1 MKNAEW
7 TPAMVESAAKKMRKI
22 ETKTSLSAVLLS
34 SAAGIIISIAF
45 YSLIRILA
53 SGFSMAEEP
62 EGPRLVNPSA
72 FYLQL
77 NSMVQ
82 VIGKIGAV
90 FLGIET
96 CLETNRMIRKAVSGS
111 VNHKELMVPR
121 RSREWMKKAGEL
133 LSFLERIETKN
144 RLLSSLLAKG
154 GEIKGGKFSPVTG
167 MEDEE
172 KYSLMCEIYELD
184 YLLSLEKEKT
194 HGNKKN

>member
-7 TPAMVESAAKKMRKI
+7 TPVMVERTARKIRKI
-22 ETKTSLSAVLLS
+22 ERKTSLSAVLFS

-45 YSLIRILA
+45 YSLIKILA
-53 SGFSMAEEP
+53 FGISVAGEP
-62 EGPRLVNPSA
+62 EGPRLVNPSV

-96 CLETNRMIRKAVSGS
+96 CLETNKMIRKAVSGS
-111 VNHKELMVPR
+111 INHKELTVPG

-133 LSFLERIETKN
+133 LLFLERIETKN

-154 GEIKGGKFSPVTG
+154 GEIKECKFSPVSG
-167 MEDEE
+167 MDDEE

-184 YLLSLEKEKT
+184 YLLSL
-194 HGNKKN
+194 NKGT

>member
-7 TPAMVESAAKKMRKI
+7 TPVMVERAARKIRKI
-22 ETKTSLSAVLLS
+22 ERKTSLSAVLFS

-45 YSLIRILA
+45 YSLIKILA
-53 SGFSMAEEP
+53 FGISVAGEP
-62 EGPRLVNPSA
+62 EGPRLVNPSV

-96 CLETNRMIRKAVSGS
+96 CLETNKMIRKAVSGS
-111 VNHKELMVPR
+111 INHKELTVPG

-133 LSFLERIETKN
+133 LLFLERIETKN

-154 GEIKGGKFSPVTG
+154 GEIKECKFSPVSG
-167 MEDEE
+167 MDDEE

-184 YLLSLEKEKT
+184 YLLSLDKGT
-194 HGNKKN
+194 

>member
-7 TPAMVESAAKKMRKI
+7 TPVMVERTARKIRKI
-22 ETKTSLSAVLLS
+22 ERKTSLSAVLLS

-45 YSLIRILA
+45 YSLIKILA
-53 SGFSMAEEP
+53 FGISVAGEP
-62 EGPRLVNPSA
+62 EGPRLVNPSV

-96 CLETNRMIRKAVSGS
+96 CLETNKMIRKAVSGS
-111 VNHKELMVPR
+111 INHKELTVPG

-133 LSFLERIETKN
+133 LLFLERIETKN

-154 GEIKGGKFSPVTG
+154 GEIKECKFSPVSG
-167 MEDEE
+167 MDDEE

-184 YLLSLEKEKT
+184 YLLSLDKGT
-194 HGNKKN
+194 

>member
-7 TPAMVESAAKKMRKI
+7 TPVMVERTARKIRKI
-22 ETKTSLSAVLLS
+22 ERKTSLSAVLFS

-45 YSLIRILA
+45 YSLIKILA
-53 SGFSMAEEP
+53 FGISVAGEP
-62 EGPRLVNPSA
+62 EGPRLVNPSV

-96 CLETNRMIRKAVSGS
+96 CLETNKMIRKAVSGS
-111 VNHKELMVPR
+111 INHKELTVPG

-133 LSFLERIETKN
+133 LSLLERIEAKK
-144 RLLSSLLAKG
+144 RLLSSLLAKE
-154 GEIKGGKFSPVTG
+154 GEIKDGKFCPVAG
-167 MEDEE
+167 MNDDD

-184 YLLSLEKEKT
+184 YLLSLDKGT
-194 HGNKKN
+194 

>member
-7 TPAMVESAAKKMRKI
+7 TPVMVERTARKIRKI
-22 ETKTSLSAVLLS
+22 ETKTSLSAVLFS

-45 YSLIRILA
+45 YSLIKILA
-53 SGFSMAEEP
+53 FGISVAGEP
-62 EGPRLVNPSA
+62 EGPRLVNPSV

-96 CLETNRMIRKAVSGS
+96 CLETNKMIRKAVSGS
-111 VNHKELMVPR
+111 INHKELTVPG

-133 LSFLERIETKN
+133 LLFLERIETKN

-154 GEIKGGKFSPVTG
+154 GEIKECKFSPVSG
-167 MEDEE
+167 MDDEE

-184 YLLSLEKEKT
+184 YLLSLDKGT
-194 HGNKKN
+194 

>member
-1 MKNAEW
+1 MKDAEW
-7 TPAMVESAAKKMRKI
+7 TPAMVESAARKIRKI

-34 SAAGIIISIAF
+34 SAAGIIISTAF
-45 YSLIRILA
+45 YSLIKILA
-53 SGFSMAEEP
+53 FGISAAGEP

-96 CLETNRMIRKAVSGS
+96 CLETNRMIRKAISGS
-111 VNHKELMVPR
+111 INYEKLTVPG

-133 LSFLERIETKN
+133 LSFLERIETKK

-154 GEIKGGKFSPVTG
+154 GEIKESKFSPVSG
-167 MEDEE
+167 MDDEE
-172 KYSLMCEIYELD
+172 KYSLICDIYDLD
-184 YLLSLEKEKT
+184 YLLNLEKEKIY
-194 HGNKKN
+194 GYRKN

>member
-7 TPAMVESAAKKMRKI
+7 TPAMVERAARKIRKI
-22 ETKTSLSAVLLS
+22 ETKTSLSAVLIS

-45 YSLIRILA
+45 YSLIKILA
-53 SGFSMAEEP
+53 SGFSMAGEP
-62 EGPRLVNPSA
+62 EGPRLVNLST

-82 VIGKIGAV
+82 VIGKIGAI
-90 FLGIET
+90 FLGIAT
-96 CLETNRMIRKAVSGS
+96 CMEMHKMIRKAISGS
-111 VNHKELMVPR
+111 VNHKELTVPG

-154 GEIKGGKFSPVTG
+154 GEIKGGRFSPVSG
-167 MEDEE
+167 MDDEE
-172 KYSLMCEIYELD
+172 KYGLMCEIYELE
-184 YLLSLEKEKT
+184 YLLELEKGE
-194 HGNKKN
+194 

>member
-7 TPAMVESAAKKMRKI
+7 TPAMVESAARKIRKI
-22 ETKTSLSAVLLS
+22 ETKTSLSAVLIS

-45 YSLIRILA
+45 YSLIKILA
-53 SGFSMAEEP
+53 FGISVAGEP
-62 EGPRLVNPSA
+62 EGPRLVNPSV

-96 CLETNRMIRKAVSGS
+96 CLETNKMIRKAVSGS
-111 VNHKELMVPR
+111 INHKELTVPG

-133 LSFLERIETKN
+133 LLFLERIETKN

-154 GEIKGGKFSPVTG
+154 WEIKECKFSPVSG
-167 MEDEE
+167 MDDEE

-184 YLLSLEKEKT
+184 YLLSLDKGT
-194 HGNKKN
+194 

>member
-7 TPAMVESAAKKMRKI
+7 TPAMVESAAKKIRKI

-72 FYLQL
+72 FYFQL

-111 VNHKELMVPR
+111 VNHKELTVFG

>member
-7 TPAMVESAAKKMRKI
+7 TPAMVESAARKI
-22 ETKTSLSAVLLS
+22 RKTETETSLSAVLIS

-45 YSLIRILA
+45 YFLIKILA
-53 SGFSMAEEP
+53 SGFSMAGEP
-62 EGPRLVNPSA
+62 EGPRLVNLSA

-82 VIGKIGAV
+82 VIGKIGAI
-90 FLGIET
+90 FLGIAT
-96 CLETNRMIRKAVSGS
+96 CMEMHKMIRKAISAS
-111 VNHKELMVPR
+111 VNHKELAVPG

-133 LSFLERIETKN
+133 LSLLERIEAKK

-154 GEIKGGKFSPVTG
+154 GEIKGGKFCPAAG
-167 MEDEE
+167 MNDDD

-184 YLLSLEKEKT
+184 YLLSLDKGT
-194 HGNKKN
+194 

>member
-7 TPAMVESAAKKMRKI
+7 TPVMVERTARKIRKI
-22 ETKTSLSAVLLS
+22 ERKTSLSAVLFS
-34 SAAGIIISIAF
+34 SAVGIIISIAF
-45 YSLIRILA
+45 YSLIKILA
-53 SGFSMAEEP
+53 FGISVAGEP
-62 EGPRLVNPSA
+62 EGPRLVNPSV

-96 CLETNRMIRKAVSGS
+96 CLETNKMIRKVILGS
-111 VNHKELMVPR
+111 INYEKLTVPG

-133 LSFLERIETKN
+133 LLFLERIETKN

-154 GEIKGGKFSPVTG
+154 GEIKECKFSPVSG
-167 MEDEE
+167 MDDEE

-184 YLLSLEKEKT
+184 YLLRLDKGT
-194 HGNKKN
+194 

>member
-7 TPAMVESAAKKMRKI
+7 TPAMVERAARKIRKI
-22 ETKTSLSAVLLS
+22 ETKTSLSAVLIS

-45 YSLIRILA
+45 YSLIKILA
-53 SGFSMAEEP
+53 SGISVAGEP
-62 EGPRLVNPSA
+62 EGPRLVNPSV

-96 CLETNRMIRKAVSGS
+96 CLETNKMIRKAVSGS
-111 VNHKELMVPR
+111 INHKELTVPG

-133 LSFLERIETKN
+133 LLFLERIETKN

-154 GEIKGGKFSPVTG
+154 GEIKECKFSPVSG
-167 MEDEE
+167 MDDEE

-184 YLLSLEKEKT
+184 YLLSLDKGT
-194 HGNKKN
+194 

>member
-7 TPAMVESAAKKMRKI
+7 TPAMVESAARKIRKI

-96 CLETNRMIRKAVSGS
+96 CLETNRIIRKAVSGS
-111 VNHKELMVPR
+111 VNHKELTVFG

-184 YLLSLEKEKT
+184 YLLSLDKGT
-194 HGNKKN
+194 

>member
-7 TPAMVESAAKKMRKI
+7 TPAMVERAARKIRKI
-22 ETKTSLSAVLLS
+22 ERKTSLSAVLFS

-45 YSLIRILA
+45 YSLIKILA
-53 SGFSMAEEP
+53 FGISVAGEP
-62 EGPRLVNPSA
+62 EGPRLVNPSV

-96 CLETNRMIRKAVSGS
+96 CLETNKMIRKAVSGS
-111 VNHKELMVPR
+111 INHKELTVPG

-133 LSFLERIETKN
+133 LSLLERIEAKK
-144 RLLSSLLAKG
+144 RLFSSLLAKE
-154 GEIKGGKFSPVTG
+154 GEIKDGKFCPVAG
-167 MEDEE
+167 MNDDD

-184 YLLSLEKEKT
+184 YLLSLDKGT
-194 HGNKKN
+194 

>member
-7 TPAMVESAAKKMRKI
+7 TPAMVESAAKKIRKI

-111 VNHKELMVPR
+111 INHKELTVPG

-133 LSFLERIETKN
+133 LLFLERIETKK

-154 GEIKGGKFSPVTG
+154 GRIKDEKFCPVKG
-167 MEDEE
+167 MDDDE
-172 KYSLMCEIYELD
+172 KYSLICDIYDLD
-184 YLLSLEKEKT
+184 YLLNLEKEKIYEYR
-194 HGNKKN
+194 KN

>member
-7 TPAMVESAAKKMRKI
+7 TPVMVERTARKIRKI
-22 ETKTSLSAVLLS
+22 ERKTSLSAVLFS

-45 YSLIRILA
+45 YSLIKILA
-53 SGFSMAEEP
+53 FGISVAGEP
-62 EGPRLVNPSA
+62 EGPRLVNPSV

-96 CLETNRMIRKAVSGS
+96 CLETNKMIRKAILGS
-111 VNHKELMVPR
+111 INYEKLTVPG

-133 LSFLERIETKN
+133 LSFLERIETKK

-154 GEIKGGKFSPVTG
+154 GEIKECKFSPVSG
-167 MEDEE
+167 MDDEE

-184 YLLSLEKEKT
+184 YLLSLEKGT
-194 HGNKKN
+194 

>member
-7 TPAMVESAAKKMRKI
+7 TPVMVERTARKIRKI
-22 ETKTSLSAVLLS
+22 ETKTSLSAVLIS

-45 YSLIRILA
+45 YSLIKILA
-53 SGFSMAEEP
+53 SGFSMAGEP
-62 EGPRLVNPSA
+62 EGPRLVNLST

-96 CLETNRMIRKAVSGS
+96 CLETNKMIRKAVSGS
-111 VNHKELMVPR
+111 INHKELTVPG

-133 LSFLERIETKN
+133 LLFLERIETKN
-144 RLLSSLLAKG
+144 RLLSSLIAKG
-154 GEIKGGKFSPVTG
+154 GEIKGGRFSPVSG
-167 MEDEE
+167 MDDEE
-172 KYSLMCEIYELD
+172 KYSLMCEIYELE
-184 YLLSLEKEKT
+184 YLLELEKGE
-194 HGNKKN
+194 

>member
-7 TPAMVESAAKKMRKI
+7 TPAMVESAARKIRKI
-22 ETKTSLSAVLLS
+22 ERKTSLSAVLFS

-45 YSLIRILA
+45 YSLIKILA
-53 SGFSMAEEP
+53 FGISVAGEP
-62 EGPRLVNPSA
+62 EGPRLVNPSV

-96 CLETNRMIRKAVSGS
+96 CLETNKMIRKAVSGS
-111 VNHKELMVPR
+111 INHKELTVPG

-133 LSFLERIETKN
+133 LLFLERIETKN

-154 GEIKGGKFSPVTG
+154 GEIKECKFSPVSG
-167 MEDEE
+167 MDDEE

-184 YLLSLEKEKT
+184 YLLSLDKGT
-194 HGNKKN
+194 

>member
-7 TPAMVESAAKKMRKI
+7 TPAMVERAARKI
-22 ETKTSLSAVLLS
+22 RKLESNMSLSAVLIS

-45 YSLIRILA
+45 YSLIKILA
-53 SGFSMAEEP
+53 SGFSMAGEP
-62 EGPRLVNPSA
+62 EGPRLVNLST

-96 CLETNRMIRKAVSGS
+96 CLETNKMIRKAILGS
-111 VNHKELMVPR
+111 INYEKLTVPG

-154 GEIKGGKFSPVTG
+154 GEMKECKFSPVSG
-167 MEDEE
+167 MDDEE

-184 YLLSLEKEKT
+184 YLLSLDKGT
-194 HGNKKN
+194 

>member
-7 TPAMVESAAKKMRKI
+7 TPAMVERTARKIRKI
-22 ETKTSLSAVLLS
+22 ETKTSLSAVLFS

-45 YSLIRILA
+45 YSLIKILA
-53 SGFSMAEEP
+53 FGISVAGEP
-62 EGPRLVNPSA
+62 EGPRLVNPSVL
-72 FYLQL
+72 YLQL

-96 CLETNRMIRKAVSGS
+96 CLETNKMIRKAILCSI
-111 VNHKELMVPR
+111 NYEKLTVPG

-133 LSFLERIETKN
+133 LSFLERIETKK

-154 GEIKGGKFSPVTG
+154 GKIKDEKFCPVKG
-167 MEDEE
+167 MDDDE
-172 KYSLMCEIYELD
+172 KYSLICDIYDLD
-184 YLLSLEKEKT
+184 YLLSLDKGT
-194 HGNKKN
+194 